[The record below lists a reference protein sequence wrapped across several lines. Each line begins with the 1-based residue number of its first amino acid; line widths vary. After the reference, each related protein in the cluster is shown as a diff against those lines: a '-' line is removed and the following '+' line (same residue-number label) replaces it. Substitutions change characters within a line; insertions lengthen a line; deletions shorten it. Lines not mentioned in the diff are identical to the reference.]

1 VLEWGGEREMKVITK
16 VKFRDI
22 HTNEIHEIGDVFT
35 CSKARFNEILTSGE
49 FVEEYKEE
57 KDEK

>member
-1 VLEWGGEREMKVITK
+1 MKVITK